1 MGPPDP
7 TGGEGGARV
16 DERAPL
22 LDKPATAGA
31 PSPAR
36 PQSRTPRGAQ
46 SASVHSWCYNA
57 DRPFPRPPPLAPPHL
72 SGAVARDAYLDNCKF
87 ALMLLIGV
95 GHALQWLLATE
106 DARVGREWCAS
117 DRATEPLIVA
127 GAPLRSPFPSSWAVT
142 PLRAL
147 YTWSNAIAIPMFCVI
162 SGHLSR
168 SLAAACGGDGDP
180 SSLPRRLRK
189 NVESLVF
196 PFLIFQA
203 LACAVESAS
212 PTLRDALAPGGAG
225 AAPASAASRD
235 DDAAAEAR
243 RSFDF
248 WIPHVSWYLVA
259 LAMWRGVLPAF
270 AQMRDG
276 AATAL
281 ALALGVGVGFT
292 NVGAATGYFLK
303 WGTAW
308 GNFPYF
314 FVGAFWCTPE
324 RYRVARDAWAGA
336 GQRAAAAATGAVIV
350 GCYMAL
356 DRGVVCFD
364 EWQWEAWKSAPFAHG
379 RRDAS
384 ASALAAAAGFR
395 AATYAGAMIVG
406 GAFLVAIPRGEIP
419 LVSAMGS
426 RTMYGYLLHAP
437 ALLTAMA
444 AAGAFERAGRDE
456 GLGAWE
462 LTGWGVGAPVLVT
475 IACMTGAAR
484 AMFWWLCEPDLGG
497 WLWKRP

>member
-1 MGPPDP
+1 MVRLGPRD
-7 TGGEGGARV
+7 
-16 DERAPL
+16 RAP
-22 LDKPATAGA
+22 
-31 PSPAR
+31 
-36 PQSRTPRGAQ
+36 
-46 SASVHSWCYNA
+46 
-57 DRPFPRPPPLAPPHL
+57 
-72 SGAVARDAYLDNCKF
+72 
-87 ALMLLIGV
+87 
-95 GHALQWLLATE
+95 
-106 DARVGREWCAS
+106 
-117 DRATEPLIVA
+117 IVA

-168 SLAAACGGDGDP
+168 SLAAACGEDGDP

-189 NVESLVF
+189 NVETLVF

-212 PTLRDALAPGGAG
+212 PALRDALAPGGAG
-225 AAPASAASRD
+225 AAPATGASHED
-235 DDAAAEAR
+235 DVAAESR
-243 RSFDF
+243 RSLDF

-281 ALALGVGVGFT
+281 ALALGMGVGFT

-314 FVGAFWCTPE
+314 VFGAFWGTPR

-336 GQRAAAAATGAVIV
+336 GQRAAAAATGVAII

-356 DRGVVCFD
+356 VRGVVCFD
-364 EWQWEAWKSAPFAHG
+364 EWQWEAWKSAPFARG
-379 RRDAS
+379 RPDGS
-384 ASALAAAAGFR
+384 SSLAAAAGFR
-395 AATYAGAMIVG
+395 AATYAGAMLVG
-406 GAFLVAIPRGEIP
+406 GAFLAAIPRGEIP

-437 ALLTAMA
+437 ALLTVMA
-444 AAGAFERAGRDE
+444 AGG
-456 GLGAWE
+456 
-462 LTGWGVGAPVLVT
+462 GV
-475 IACMTGAAR
+475 
-484 AMFWWLCEPDLGG
+484 
-497 WLWKRP
+497 